1 MPNEIE
7 YVIRARNEASA
18 VLQDVRKDLVLL
30 DEFGNVASRLE
41 PKVEGASQ
49 ALTRFD
55 ATATH
60 TVRSVRALALPI
72 ASELSP
78 VLGTLTQQMVGVVH
92 AATLLGSGLGAVS
105 YTHLRA

>member
-18 VLQDVRKDLVLL
+18 VLQDVRKDLVVL

-49 ALTRFD
+49 ALTRFEGSPMRV
-55 ATATH
+55 
-60 TVRSVRALALPI
+60 VRSVRAL
-72 ASELSP
+72 
-78 VLGTLTQQMVGVVH
+78 VVPLD
-92 AATLLGSGLGAVS
+92 AK
-105 YTHLRA
+105 RF